1 MEMRARVVG
10 QDEAI
15 DQLTRHYQS
24 YLTGLNSPGRPICN
38 LLLLGPTGCGKTRL
52 AESLA
57 EALVGDPHAL
67 IKVDCGEFQHSHEIS
82 KLIGSPPGYLGHR
95 ETHARLCQEK
105 LDAHHTER
113 VKVSFVLFDEIE
125 KASDALWNL
134 LLGILDKGTLT
145 LGDNRHADFSRTM
158 VLMTGNLGTKEAQR
172 LRDLPWGFASQEV
185 ARPTQQLSGEGCTNS
200 SLKNTTDWGD
210 RSSNGRS
217 TPDGIGHAGLATPA
231 TASTVPQRVQPHLA
245 RAESPSSDNA
255 REAAGC
261 GNMGS
266 REAPNTDVSKRKEAI
281 PGDQR
286 LRARMQRAV
295 QDAAKRKFSPEF
307 LNRLDGVIMCHALTE
322 QEIGR
327 VLDLELRSLL
337 LRVQRHRGCSLQ
349 ISLSDQARAL
359 LIAEGYDPNAGARYL
374 KRAIERHFVHPL
386 SSLLATHQ
394 LADGDE
400 LLVDADM
407 ETTELIFSRAQSHPA
422 RRSLREISARWGT
435 RSAATT
441 T

>member
-57 EALVGDPHAL
+57 EALVGDPQAL

-145 LGDNRHADFSRTM
+145 LGDNRHVDFSRTM

-185 ARPTQQLSGEGCTNS
+185 ARPTQQVSGEGCTNS
-200 SLKNTTDWGD
+200 SL
-210 RSSNGRS
+210 
-217 TPDGIGHAGLATPA
+217 
-231 TASTVPQRVQPHLA
+231 
-245 RAESPSSDNA
+245 
-255 REAAGC
+255 
-261 GNMGS
+261 
-266 REAPNTDVSKRKEAI
+266 
-281 PGDQR
+281 
-286 LRARMQRAV
+286 
-295 QDAAKRKFSPEF
+295 
-307 LNRLDGVIMCHALTE
+307 
-322 QEIGR
+322 
-327 VLDLELRSLL
+327 
-337 LRVQRHRGCSLQ
+337 
-349 ISLSDQARAL
+349 
-359 LIAEGYDPNAGARYL
+359 
-374 KRAIERHFVHPL
+374 
-386 SSLLATHQ
+386 
-394 LADGDE
+394 
-400 LLVDADM
+400 
-407 ETTELIFSRAQSHPA
+407 
-422 RRSLREISARWGT
+422 
-435 RSAATT
+435 
-441 T
+441 